1 MKLYYHPL
9 SPYSQKALVALYE
22 SNAPFE
28 PVLTNLFDPAVR
40 AAYKAEVN
48 PLVKIPFLIRDN
60 GWAVPESSI
69 ILEYIDQHFPT
80 EPTLIP
86 ADRDKARQARFYDR
100 LGDLYLI
107 EKSSVLF
114 FESMKPEAA
123 RNPELAARTIEQAN
137 TALGL
142 FNKELRDREYL
153 LDGRFTMADIAPA
166 IGVAG
171 LVNAGVDLAPYPN
184 VAAWYG
190 RIWSRPS
197 FQRVGA
203 EIGAAVAAMAAA
215 AKQGAVSEG

>member
-22 SNAPFE
+22 ANAPFE
-28 PVLTNLFDPAVR
+28 PVVTNLFDPAVR
-40 AAYKAEVN
+40 ASYKAEVN

-69 ILEYIDQHFPT
+69 ILEYVDQYFPT
-80 EPTLIP
+80 NPPLIP
-86 ADRDKARQARFYDR
+86 TERDPARQSRFYDR

-107 EKSSVLF
+107 EKASVLW

-123 RNPELAARTIEQAN
+123 RNAELVARTIDQAK
-137 TALGL
+137 TALAL
-142 FNKELRDREYL
+142 FDKELRNKQYL
-153 LDGRFTMADIAPA
+153 LAERFTMADISPA

-171 LVNAGVDLAPYPN
+171 LANAGIDLAPYPN
-184 VAAWYG
+184 VHAWYG
-190 RIWSRPS
+190 RMWSRPS

-203 EIGAAVAAMAAA
+203 EIGAALAAMAAA
-215 AKQGAVSEG
+215 QKGEVSEG